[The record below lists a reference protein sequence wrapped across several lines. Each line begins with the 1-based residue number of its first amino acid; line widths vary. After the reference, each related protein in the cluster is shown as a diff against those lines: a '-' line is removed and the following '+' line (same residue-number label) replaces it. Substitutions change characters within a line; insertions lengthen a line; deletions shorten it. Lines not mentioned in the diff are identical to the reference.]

1 MKRFLFL
8 FLLIY
13 ITGAAQNTPAT
24 PLKKDTFFTQS
35 TATSPKTKPGTP
47 PEKIKL
53 IHADSTNRDVALY
66 EGNIFLKGHVEVH
79 HQGSIFKGDEV
90 ILYQK
95 DNFIKANGN
104 IDITNPDGTHLTS
117 NEAEYDGNTRKAI
130 AKGNVVLTDPKQTI
144 KTETLYYDR
153 NANTAYFNDGGVINV
168 HENNSVITTKIG
180 TYYVNEQRI
189 VFDSNYKI
197 VDDQYIT
204 EGNNVNYMRGDGLAI
219 FNGPTTVTNKKNPS
233 NYVYTEQGR
242 YLMNSKEVYLKK
254 NSRIHYNGKILT
266 GDDMYFNQLTGFGKA
281 TGNVKLDDPAE
292 NRYILG
298 GYGEIYEK
306 VDSAMM
312 TEKPYAIKV
321 LKTDSVYIAAKKIL
335 AYQKLDK
342 ATNVKKSY
350 LRAYKQARVFKT
362 NAQGR
367 SDSLAYNETDGI
379 MHFVGKPV
387 FWAGERQVTGDT
399 VRAYSTP
406 DMERIDSVR
415 VMGNA
420 FAISKVDSLNM
431 KDEFNQV
438 KGKLM
443 TIYFKDGDISEARVK
458 GNAQAIT
465 YADSQD
471 EKTKKVDRIGIAY
484 STCGEIITEFLERKV
499 QTITCNI
506 NALTDLYPMSKI
518 SKQKRFF
525 PDFNWNTKDRLQR
538 WRDIFLDTPNY
549 PEKEYISDNAL
560 YDAAQSI
567 IKSKEDA
574 QKAKEPQRVKKE

>member
-1 MKRFLFL
+1 MKRILFL

-13 ITGAAQNTPAT
+13 ITGAAQTIPTT
-24 PLKKDTFFTQS
+24 PLKKDPYFNQS
-35 TATSPKTKPGTP
+35 SAPKTKPGTT

-53 IHADSTNRDVALY
+53 IHADSTNVRPELY
-66 EGNIFLKGHVEVH
+66 EGNPFLRGNVEVH

-90 ILYQK
+90 VLYQK
-95 DNFIKANGN
+95 ENFIKAKGN

-117 NEAEYDGNTRKAI
+117 DEAEYDGNTRKAI

-168 HENNSVITTKIG
+168 HQDNSVITTKIG

-189 VFDSNYKI
+189 VFDSNYRI
-197 VDDQYIT
+197 VNDEYIT
-204 EGNNVNYMRGDGLAI
+204 DGKNVNYLRGEGIAV

-266 GDDMYFNQLTGFGKA
+266 GDDMYFNQITGFGKA
-281 TGNVKLDDPAE
+281 IGNVKLDDPAE

-306 VDSAMM
+306 TDSAVI

-335 AYQKLDK
+335 AYQKLDSK
-342 ATNVKKSY
+342 TGQKKSY
-350 LRAYKQARVFKT
+350 MRAFKQARMFKT

-367 SDSLAYNETDGI
+367 SDSLAYNETDGV

-399 VRAYSTP
+399 IRAYSTP
-406 DMERIDSVR
+406 DMQRIDSVR
-415 VMGNA
+415 VVGDA
-420 FAISKVDSLNM
+420 FAISKVDSLNL

-438 KGKLM
+438 KGKIM
-443 TIYFKDGDISEARVK
+443 TIYFQEGQLKEARVK

-465 YADSQD
+465 YADNQD

-484 STCGEIITEFLERKV
+484 STCGEIITEFEEKKV

-506 NALTDLYPMSKI
+506 GALTDLYPMSKVA
-518 SKQKRFF
+518 KAKRFF

-549 PEKEYISDNAL
+549 PEKQYTSDNTL
-560 YDAAQSI
+560 YDAAQGI
-567 IKSKEDA
+567 IKGKEDA
-574 QKAKEPQRVKKE
+574 QKAKEPKRVKKE